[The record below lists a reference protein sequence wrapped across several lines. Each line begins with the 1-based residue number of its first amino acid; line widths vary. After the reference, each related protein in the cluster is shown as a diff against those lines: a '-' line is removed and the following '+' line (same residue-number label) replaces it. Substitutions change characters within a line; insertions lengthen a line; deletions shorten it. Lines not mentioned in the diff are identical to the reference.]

1 MNKQLIQVLTIVFLL
16 CGSFLSAQVV
26 KGRVIDETTEE
37 PIKGAL
43 IEILG
48 TSFTASTD
56 DQGYFIFKAGLPAGE
71 HILRISEQN
80 HYERRIPIVI
90 DPNLPVNLDPIY
102 LRIDF
107 SDQAQTAG
115 IISLTENDLSDDANA
130 ANNISGL
137 LQASR
142 DQFLRAAAFD
152 FSATFFRP
160 RGLNSEDGRVLI
172 NGLVMNKMFSGRPQ
186 WSNWG
191 GVNDLQRNQTF
202 SMGLAPAD
210 DTWGGLGGVQSI
222 NMRAS
227 VQRPGSQISYA
238 SANRSYRGRFMG
250 TYNSG
255 LKGNGWA
262 YSITASRRAGEE
274 GFIDGTIYDANSIGI
289 SVEKKI
295 NEDHFINFTGLYT
308 PNRRGRQAPLTQ
320 EIFDLRGNTYNP
332 NWGFQN
338 GEVRNSRMRDI
349 EEPIFI
355 LNHNWQVN
363 DKIKLNTNIGYQF
376 GFIGNT
382 RIDNGGTELQ
392 TADGGTTVGPIGGA
406 QNPNADF
413 WRNLPSA
420 FLRFGNDPQS
430 LSQAFLAAEA
440 FRNDGQLNWDELFLG
455 NQIGLSSGNSVYVV
469 QEDRI
474 DDDLFMASS
483 ILTAD
488 VTDNILVTAGVNYR
502 NLKSE
507 NYAQIDDLLGGNGYL
522 DVDFFAQEA
531 GDVNF
536 DEAQQSDLNNPNR
549 IAREGDRYKYNYDIL
564 ADEVGAFAQG
574 QFKTKLVDFYMAG
587 NISRTTYQRDG
598 KFRNG
603 NFNAFENNSFGKSDV
618 ADFTN
623 FGAKAGA
630 TYKINGKNFIDVNGA
645 YLTEAPTIR
654 TTFSNA
660 RQNNNIVTGLE
671 SQKVFSGDISYI
683 YRSPIIKAR
692 FTGYLSEF
700 QDGTDI
706 GFYFTQG
713 LGGVNEPAV
722 QSSLNQI
729 GGNSFVQEVMT
740 NIDRRNIGGEI
751 GLEIQVTPTIKLKG
765 AAAFGENVFTNNPN
779 FYLNSDDFPNLD
791 ATFGDGTTN
800 LKNYHVAG
808 GPEQAYQVGF
818 EYRDPDYWWIGV
830 TANFFSNAYVDVSA
844 LRRSGNFN
852 LDSDGL
858 QFADFNPEEARQ
870 LLKQERFNPYELVN
884 IVGGKSWRIGDK
896 FVGFFATINNVL
908 GKEYRTG
915 GFEQSRFGNFQD
927 YRDDRNNPI
936 EVFAP
941 RFFYGNGTTYYA
953 NFYLR
958 F

>member
-1 MNKQLIQVLTIVFLL
+1 MNKQLIQVITILFLL
-16 CGSFLSAQVV
+16 CGFFLNAQVV

-37 PIKGAL
+37 PIEGAL

-48 TSFTASTD
+48 TSFTATTD
-56 DQGYFIFKAGLPAGE
+56 AQGYFNFEEGLPAGE
-71 HILRISEQN
+71 RILKVSELN
-80 HYERRIPIVI
+80 HYSKSFPIII
-90 DPNLPVNLDPIY
+90 DPNAPVNLDPLY

-274 GFIDGTIYDANSIGI
+274 GFIDGTIYDANSLGI

-308 PNRRGRQAPLTQ
+308 PNRRGRQAPMTQ
-320 EIFDLRGNTYNP
+320 EIFELRGNTYNP

-338 GEVRNSRMRDI
+338 GELRNSRMRDI
-349 EEPIFI
+349 EEPILM

-363 DKIKLNTNIGYQF
+363 DKIKLNTNLGYQF

-382 RIDNGGTELQ
+382 RIDNGGTRL
-392 TADGGTTVGPIGGA
+392 TNFGDGIIAGPVGGA
-406 QNPNADF
+406 RNPNADYYQ
-413 WRNLPSA
+413 NLPS
-420 FLRFGNDPQS
+420 FHLRNGDVE
-430 LSQAFLAAEA
+430 QAFFAQQEFL
-440 FRNDGQLNWDELFLG
+440 NNGQLDWNSFYRANTIFDSE
-455 NQIGLSSGNSVYVV
+455 NGNSVYVI
-469 QEDRI
+469 QNDRI

-488 VTDNILVTAGVNYR
+488 VTDNILLTAGVNYR

-507 NYAQIDDLLGGNGYL
+507 NYAQVDDLLGGNGYL
-522 DVDFFAQEA
+522 DVDFFAQESQTVSQDQA
-531 GDVNF
+531 
-536 DEAQQSDLNNPNR
+536 AQSDLNNPNR
-549 IAREGDRYKYNYDIL
+549 IVGVGDRYKYNYDIL

-574 QFKTKLVDFYMAG
+574 QFKTKLIDFYVAG
-587 NISRTTYQRDG
+587 NVSRTTYQRDG

-623 FGAKAGA
+623 FGVKGGA
-630 TYKINGKNFIDVNGA
+630 TYKINGKNFLDVNGA
-645 YLTEAPTIR
+645 YLTQAPTIR
-654 TTFSNA
+654 STFSNA
-660 RQNNNIVTGLE
+660 RQNNNIVSGLE
-671 SQKVFSGDISYI
+671 SQTISSVDASYI

-692 FTGYLSEF
+692 ITGYYSQF
-700 QDGTDI
+700 KDGTDV
-706 GFYFTQG
+706 GFYFTER
-713 LGGVNEPAV
+713 LTGVTS
-722 QSSLNQI
+722 Q
-729 GGNSFVQEVMT
+729 GGNSFVQEVLT
-740 NIDRRNIGGEI
+740 NIDRRNVGGEI
-751 GLEIQVTPTIKLKG
+751 GLEIQATPTIKLKG

-779 FYLNSDDFPNLD
+779 ITINSDDFPNEEL
-791 ATFGDGTTN
+791 TFGDGTTN

-818 EYRDPDYWWIGV
+818 EYRDPDYWWVGA
-830 TANFFSNAYVDVSA
+830 TANFFSDAYVDVSA
-844 LRRSGNFN
+844 LRRSSNFN

-858 QFADFNPEEARQ
+858 QYSTYDPAVAEDLLRQ
-870 LLKQERFNPYELVN
+870 EKFNPYEIVN

-908 GKEYRTG
+908 GKEFRTG
-915 GFEQSRFGNFQD
+915 GFEQSRLANFD
-927 YRDDRNNPI
+927 DVLADRNNPT

-941 RFFYGNGTTYYA
+941 RYFYGNGRTYYI

>member
-1 MNKQLIQVLTIVFLL
+1 MNKQVIQVLTIVFLL

-48 TSFTASTD
+48 TSYSTTTD
-56 DQGYFIFKAGLPAGE
+56 AQGYFTFGESLPAGE
-71 HILRISEQN
+71 RILQISELN
-80 HYERRIPIVI
+80 HYSRRIPIVI
-90 DPNLPVNLDPIY
+90 DPNIPVNLDPIY

-227 VQRPGSQISYA
+227 IQRPGSQISYA

-274 GFIDGTIYDANSIGI
+274 GFIDGTIYDANSLGI

-295 NEDHFINFTGLYT
+295 NDNHFINFTGLYT
-308 PNRRGRQAPLTQ
+308 PNRRGRQAPMTQ
-320 EIFDLRGNTYNP
+320 EIFELRGNTYNP

-338 GEVRNSRMRDI
+338 GEVRNSRMREI
-349 EEPIFI
+349 EEPILM

-363 DKIKLNTNIGYQF
+363 DKIKLNTNVGYQF

-382 RIDNGGTELQ
+382 RIDNGGTRLS
-392 TADGGTTVGPIGGA
+392 TFGDGTIAGPVGGA
-406 QNPNADF
+406 RNPSADYYQ
-413 WRNLPSA
+413 NLPSYHLRNGDVEQA
-420 FLRFGNDPQS
+420 YFAQQEFLN
-430 LSQAFLAAEA
+430 
-440 FRNDGQLNWDELFLG
+440 NGQLDWDSFYRA
-455 NQIGLSSGNSVYVV
+455 NQIFDPTNGNSVYVI
-469 QEDRI
+469 QNDRI

-488 VTDNILVTAGVNYR
+488 VTDNILLTAGMNYR

-507 NYAQIDDLLGGNGYL
+507 NFAQVDDLLGGNGYL
-522 DVDFFAQEA
+522 DVDFFAQESQTVSQDQA
-531 GDVNF
+531 
-536 DEAQQSDLNNPNR
+536 AQSDLNNPNR
-549 IAREGDRYKYNYDIL
+549 IVGVGDRYKYNYDIL

-574 QFKTKLVDFYMAG
+574 QFKTKLVDFYAAG
-587 NISRTTYQRDG
+587 NVSRTTYQRDG

-618 ADFTN
+618 VDFTN
-623 FGAKAGA
+623 FGVKAGA
-630 TYKINGKNFIDVNGA
+630 TYKINGKNFLDINGA
-645 YLTEAPTIR
+645 YLTQAPTIR
-654 TTFSNA
+654 STFTNA

-671 SQKVFSGDISYI
+671 SQTVSSVDASYI

-692 FTGYLSEF
+692 ITGYYSQF
-700 QDGTDI
+700 NDGTDV
-706 GFYFTQG
+706 GFYFTER
-713 LGGVNEPAV
+713 LTGVTS
-722 QSSLNQI
+722 Q
-729 GGNSFVQEVMT
+729 GGNSFVQEVLT
-740 NIDRRNIGGEI
+740 NIDRRNVGGEI
-751 GLEIQVTPTIKLKG
+751 GLEIQATPTIKLKA

-779 FYLNSDDFPNLD
+779 ITINSDDFPNQDL
-791 ATFGDGTTN
+791 TFGDGTTN

-818 EYRDPDYWWIGV
+818 EYRDPDYWWVGA
-830 TANFFSNAYVDVSA
+830 TANFFSDAYVDVSA
-844 LRRSGNFN
+844 LRRSSNFN

-858 QFADFNPEEARQ
+858 QYSNYDPEVAADLLRQ
-870 LLKQERFNPYELVN
+870 EKFNPYEIVN

-908 GKEYRTG
+908 GKEFRTG
-915 GFEQSRFGNFQD
+915 GFEQSRLANFD
-927 YRDDRNNPI
+927 DVLADRNNPT

-941 RFFYGNGTTYYA
+941 RYFYGNGRTYYI

>member
-43 IEILG
+43 VEILG
-48 TSFTASTD
+48 TSFTATTD
-56 DQGYFIFKAGLPAGE
+56 AQGYFNFESGLPAGE
-71 HILRISEQN
+71 HILKISEQN

-250 TYNSG
+250 SYNSG

-262 YSITASRRAGEE
+262 YSVTASRRAGEE
-274 GFIDGTIYDANSIGI
+274 GFIDGTIYDANSLGI

-308 PNRRGRQAPLTQ
+308 PNRRGRQAPMTQ

-338 GEVRNSRMRDI
+338 GEVRNSRMREI
-349 EEPIFI
+349 EEPILM

-363 DKIKLNTNIGYQF
+363 DKIKLNTNLGYQF

-382 RIDNGGTELQ
+382 RIDNGGTRL
-392 TADGGTTVGPIGGA
+392 TNFGDGTIAGPVGGA
-406 QNPNADF
+406 RNPNADYYQ
-413 WRNLPSA
+413 NLPS
-420 FLRFGNDPQS
+420 FHLRNGDVE
-430 LSQAFLAAEA
+430 QAFFAQQEFL
-440 FRNDGQLNWDELFLG
+440 NNGQLDWNSFYRANTIFDSE
-455 NQIGLSSGNSVYVV
+455 NGNSVYVI
-469 QEDRI
+469 QNDRI

-488 VTDNILVTAGVNYR
+488 VTDNILLTAGVNYR

-507 NYAQIDDLLGGNGYL
+507 NYAQVDDLLGGNGYL
-522 DVDFFAQEA
+522 DVDFFAQESQTVSQDQA
-531 GDVNF
+531 
-536 DEAQQSDLNNPNR
+536 AQSDLNNPNR
-549 IAREGDRYKYNYDIL
+549 IVGLGDRYKYNYDIL

-574 QFKTKLVDFYMAG
+574 QFKTKLIDFYVAG

-630 TYKINGKNFIDVNGA
+630 TYKINGKNFLDFNGA
-645 YLTEAPTIR
+645 YLTQAPTIR
-654 TTFSNA
+654 STFSNA
-660 RQNNNIVTGLE
+660 RQNNNIVNGLE
-671 SQKVFSGDISYI
+671 SQTVSSVDASYI

-692 FTGYLSEF
+692 ITGYYSQF
-700 QDGTDI
+700 NDGTDV
-706 GFYFTQG
+706 GFYFTER
-713 LGGVNEPAV
+713 LTGVTS
-722 QSSLNQI
+722 Q
-729 GGNSFVQEVMT
+729 GGNSFVQEVLT
-740 NIDRRNIGGEI
+740 NIDRRNVGGEI
-751 GLEIQVTPTIKLKG
+751 GLEIQATPTIKLKG

-779 FYLNSDDFPNLD
+779 ITINSDDFPNQEL
-791 ATFGDGTTN
+791 TFGDGTTN

-818 EYRDPDYWWIGV
+818 EYRDPDYWWVGA
-830 TANFFSNAYVDVSA
+830 TANFFSDAYVDISA
-844 LRRSGNFN
+844 LRRSSNFN

-858 QFADFNPEEARQ
+858 QYSTYDPEVAEDLLRQ
-870 LLKQERFNPYELVN
+870 EKFNPYEIVN

-908 GKEYRTG
+908 GKEFRTG
-915 GFEQSRFGNFQD
+915 GFEQSRLANFD
-927 YRDDRNNPI
+927 DVLADRNNPT

-941 RFFYGNGTTYYA
+941 RYFYGNGRTYYI